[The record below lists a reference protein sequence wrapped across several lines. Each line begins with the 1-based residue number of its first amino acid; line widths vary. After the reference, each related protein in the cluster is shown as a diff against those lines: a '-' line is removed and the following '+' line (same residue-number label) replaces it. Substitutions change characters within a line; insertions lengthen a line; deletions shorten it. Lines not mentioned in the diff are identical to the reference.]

1 MKRVKIIIFTQ
12 SIHPVENSNLPQD
25 DGPTYLKG
33 DVHRRYVMVMRRR
46 VLGWVLAGATFAV
59 TSILTG
65 PGTAV
70 AVDVGEPAPDFKLPG
85 TMGSDV
91 SLSDFRGKKWVLLE
105 FYGADFSPT

>member
-1 MKRVKIIIFTQ
+1 
-12 SIHPVENSNLPQD
+12 
-25 DGPTYLKG
+25 
-33 DVHRRYVMVMRRR
+33 MVMRRR